1 MEQLDTH
8 NTSKHSFE
16 RQVELTELLLKLD
29 HQQWKQLGL
38 YQSFHQTLFKAA
50 LELNLTLLQ
59 RQQDVSP
66 KIVIDLDPT
75 NHSQTKDAL
84 HKTYIN
90 KSELLEIAEKSLKSK
105 DDLLFN
111 LTSTELID
119 ELCRSDWLTSQ
130 DLGLSLNP
138 RRWYQLHEQVKI
150 SKDGI
155 IQIDSA
161 LSGQHESDNRIQK
174 SGLEEESILARRAE
188 RLKKSL
194 EYIDPLKHISKANET
209 PFTIRR
215 LDLILTNLD
224 GLVIKQESFRELLNL
239 SLVDFELIF
248 DATDRLG
255 LTRRTDDGY
264 VRLDFHGISLAR
276 QDRPKRLKAL
286 SMIAS
291 RLRREAKF
299 RENS

>member
-1 MEQLDTH
+1 MEQLDTY
-8 NTSKHSFE
+8 NTIKHSLE
-16 RQVELTELLLKLD
+16 LQVELTELLLKLD

-38 YQSFHQTLFKAA
+38 YQSFHQTLFKVA
-50 LELNLTLLQ
+50 LELNLAILQ
-59 RQQDVSP
+59 GQQDVSLETD
-66 KIVIDLDPT
+66 IDLDST
-75 NHSQTKDAL
+75 NYSQAKDTL
-84 HKTYIN
+84 HNTYIN
-90 KSELLEIAEKSLKSK
+90 KSELLEIAKKALKSR
-105 DDLLFN
+105 DDLLFT

-119 ELCRSDWLTSQ
+119 ELCQNDWLISQ
-130 DLGLSLNP
+130 DSGLSLHP
-138 RRWYQLHEQVKI
+138 RRWHQLHEQVKLNQ
-150 SKDGI
+150 DGV
-155 IQIDSA
+155 IQIDTVV
-161 LSGQHESDNRIQK
+161 SGQHESDNRIQK
-174 SGLEEESILARRAE
+174 SRPEEENILARRAE

-194 EYIDPLKHISKANET
+194 EYIDPLKHISKDNET

-239 SLVDFELIF
+239 SQVDFDLIF

-276 QDRPKRLKAL
+276 QDRPKRLKTL

-299 RENS
+299 QENS